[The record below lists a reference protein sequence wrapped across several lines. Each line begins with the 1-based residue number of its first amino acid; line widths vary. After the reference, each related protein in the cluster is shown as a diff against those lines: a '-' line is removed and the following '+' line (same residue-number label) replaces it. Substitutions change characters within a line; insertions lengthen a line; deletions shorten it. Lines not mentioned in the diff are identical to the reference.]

1 MKFLVLIF
9 LLFQSFHSYSNF
21 EWNNNCNDAYTRIL
35 LLEFD
40 RANEIIHKEKKANPD
55 NKIVYL
61 LENYIDFFKIQIGEE
76 KSDYLKNLE
85 QIDSRIKAI
94 SQGDKE
100 SYWLD
105 YCLAEIYIQ
114 TAANR
119 LKFGDY
125 FKAAYEINK
134 AYRLLSSN
142 KDKYPKF
149 IPNNKSFAI
158 LETLIGSIPEKYEWV
173 LSLANM
179 NGSINNGIKNLKDII
194 EELKVNKRYN
204 YLINESYFYYSFLK
218 MNLQNDTSGLNF
230 LIEEIQDNPL
240 QILKFAS
247 NRIATKLGKN
257 DLAISILQNRVE
269 NTNAY
274 PFNYLDFLL
283 AKGQLNNLDPNAKI
297 NFQLYIDNFKG
308 ENYIKS
314 SYMYLSW
321 LAIIEGDTNLF
332 HTYQSKI
339 NTNGSTFVGSD
350 KEAQSQF
357 LNQTIPNVDLL
368 KARLLYDGGYY
379 HKSLTILEE
388 NIFNDNDSDNFLES
402 TYRKAVNHEKLG
414 NIDSAKQKFI
424 LTYKLGKSK
433 SFYFAAKSALHL
445 GEIYEKENNI
455 LKSKEYYQ
463 KCIDLKNHEYEQ
475 SLEQKAKSKLNSI
488 RTSNP

>member
-21 EWNNNCNDAYTRIL
+21 EWNSNCNDAYKKIL

-40 RANEIIHKEKKANPD
+40 HANEIIYKEKKVNPK

-85 QIDSRIKAI
+85 QIDNRIKAI
-94 SQGDKE
+94 SKGNKD
-100 SYWLD
+100 SYWFD

-142 KDKYPKF
+142 KEKYPEF

-158 LETLIGSIPEKYEWV
+158 LETLIGSIPEKYEWA
-173 LSLANM
+173 LSLVNM
-179 NGSINNGIKNLKDII
+179 NGSIDNGIKNLEDII
-194 EELKVNKRYN
+194 ELMKVNKQYN
-204 YLINESYFYYSFLK
+204 YLIDESYFYCSFLK
-218 MNLQNDTSGLNF
+218 MNLQNDTSGLNS
-230 LIEEIQDNPL
+230 LIAEIQDRPL

-247 NRIATKLGKN
+247 NRIATKLGEN
-257 DLAISILQNRVE
+257 DLAISILQNREE

-283 AKGQLNNLDPNAKI
+283 AKGKLNKLDSDAKTD
-297 NFQLYIDNFKG
+297 FQSYIDNFKG

-332 HTYQSKI
+332 YTYQSAI
-339 NTNGSTFVGSD
+339 NTNGSLFVGSD
-350 KEAQSQF
+350 KEAQNQF
-357 LNQTIPNVDLL
+357 LNKTIPNVNLL
-368 KARLLYDGGYY
+368 KARLLFDGGYY
-379 HKSLTILEE
+379 DRSLAIL
-388 NIFNDNDSDNFLES
+388 NKNSFKNDSDYFLEL
-402 TYRKAVNHEKLG
+402 TYREAVNYQKLG
-414 NIDSAKQKFI
+414 KIEIAKQKFT
-424 LTYKLGKSK
+424 LAFELGKSK
-433 SFYFAAKSALHL
+433 TYYFGAKSALHL
-445 GEIYEKENNI
+445 GEIYENENNI

-463 KCIDLKNHEYEQ
+463 ECIDLKNHEYEQ
-475 SLEQKAKSKLNSI
+475 SLEQKAKSRLNSI
-488 RTSNP
+488 KTSNP